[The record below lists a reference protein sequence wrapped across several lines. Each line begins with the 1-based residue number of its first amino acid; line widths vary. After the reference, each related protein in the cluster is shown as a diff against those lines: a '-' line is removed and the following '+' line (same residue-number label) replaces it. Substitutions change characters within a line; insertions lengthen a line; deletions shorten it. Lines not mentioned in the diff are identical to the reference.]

1 MNNTRKLVYTALL
14 AALTAAGA
22 FMRIPMGY
30 SSVTLQY
37 LFTAM
42 AGLLLGRKWGALSQF
57 VYVFLGLVGL
67 PIFTMGGGF
76 GYVFQPTFGFLLGL
90 IPAAWVVGAAA
101 GDKVLF
107 VPRGVECSPE
117 NAVKTQVL
125 ASSLRVAYAFSEAE
139 SDKAYDFCYVFDS
152 AGVSEAPIK
161 YDEYAFTVRQMPALT
176 AENAGHSSN
185 GAVVSVP
192 KTFVVSTQMA
202 SVGDFVVLSAAADAC
217 ATVSGISFGPW
228 HIPDRNTPA
237 VGLST
242 GRSFG

>member
-42 AGLLLGRKWGALSQF
+42 AGLLLGRKWGALSQLI
-57 VYVFLGLVGL
+57 YVCLGLVGL

-101 GDKVLF
+101 GESLD
-107 VPRGVECSPE
+107 PRRM
-117 NAVKTQVL
+117 AL
-125 ASSLRVAYAFSEAE
+125 ASLAGLAVLYALYGA
-139 SDKAYDFCYVFDS
+139 DPQRLHGKGHDA
-152 AGVSEAPIK
+152 
-161 YDEYAFTVRQMPALT
+161 VRA
-176 AENAGHSSN
+176 
-185 GAVVSVP
+185 AVG
-192 KTFVVSTQMA
+192 
-202 SVGDFVVLSAAADAC
+202 GDAALSARRRGEDHRGGGRVPGAAA
-217 ATVSGISFGPW
+217 A
-228 HIPDRNTPA
+228 A
-237 VGLST
+237 EA
-242 GRSFG
+242 GRWQP

>member
-42 AGLLLGRKWGALSQF
+42 AGLLLGRKWGALSQLI
-57 VYVFLGLVGL
+57 YVCLGLVGL

-101 GDKVLF
+101 GESLD
-107 VPRGVECSPE
+107 PRRM
-117 NAVKTQVL
+117 AL
-125 ASSLRVAYAFSEAE
+125 ASL
-139 SDKAYDFCYVFDS
+139 
-152 AGVSEAPIK
+152 AG
-161 YDEYAFTVRQMPALT
+161 L
-176 AENAGHSSN
+176 
-185 GAVVSVP
+185 AV
-192 KTFVVSTQMA
+192 
-202 SVGDFVVLSAAADAC
+202 LY
-217 ATVSGISFGPW
+217 
-228 HIPDRNTPA
+228 A
-237 VGLST
+237 VGLPYMALI
-242 GRSFG
+242 FGVYRGTPLPFWRLIRDGMLVFLPGDALKIAACVFLAPQLIKRIPA